1 MDQIKAFDKKLKRYK
16 QLLPSMRYYMKH
28 GITERNSFN
37 FFILLDEFVDC
48 YEHVNKRYHMKPKP
62 ATLEFVNSYL

>member
-1 MDQIKAFDKKLKRYK
+1 MDQIKAYDAKLKRYR
-16 QLLPSMRYYMKH
+16 QILPLIRHYMKS

-62 ATLEFVNSYL
+62 ETLEFINSYL

>member
-1 MDQIKAFDKKLKRYK
+1 
-16 QLLPSMRYYMKH
+16 MKH